1 MSTPPLPVRAAI
13 VGAGLMGR
21 WHAHAIRHAGASVAV
36 VIDPL
41 PERAKR
47 LASRVRGGTAAASEL
62 AAALREHRPDVV
74 HVCSPVETHEPVA
87 MASLDA
93 GAHVLIEKPLA
104 VDAPA
109 TRRLHE
115 RAAEQG
121 VLLCPVHQ
129 FLFQRGVLESIRRL
143 PELGPLRQLD
153 IVACSAGADG
163 QSDAVREQVARD
175 ILPHGLALARRI
187 LGRAVAE
194 ASWSVAGS
202 AGELRALASLGA
214 TTIVLSVS
222 MRARP
227 TENSLIIRC
236 DGGTVRANLYHG
248 FATIERG
255 APSRID
261 KALRPFAESSLI
273 LGAAAANVAWRALSA
288 EPAYP
293 GLRALVRTFYRA
305 VAQGAP
311 SPIGVDESIDVAHM
325 RDVISAERDRSPH

>member
-1 MSTPPLPVRAAI
+1 
-13 VGAGLMGR
+13 
-21 WHAHAIRHAGASVAV
+21 
-36 VIDPL
+36 
-41 PERAKR
+41 
-47 LASRVRGGTAAASEL
+47 
-62 AAALREHRPDVV
+62 
-74 HVCSPVETHEPVA
+74 

-202 AGELRALASLGA
+202 AGELRALASLGE